1 MNQTDAMNASEKT
14 CIVKH
19 EFVSRMNELHAP
31 GRRAAVETEH
41 D

>member
-14 CIVKH
+14 CMKH
-19 EFVSRMNELHAP
+19 EFVSRMNELNAP